1 MNQRY
6 RKTNIEK
13 SLNALKVVSLKTLK
27 AGLNGKDKTVEQL
40 LSANIVLELCRQYE
54 PVVWKRY

>member
-27 AGLNGKDKTVEQL
+27 AGLNGKDKTIEQL

-54 PVVWKRY
+54 PVV

>member
-27 AGLNGKDKTVEQL
+27 AGLNGKDKTIEQL

-54 PVVWKRY
+54 PVVWMPY